1 MWFDLFEKWL
11 QCVTHSQYTMD
22 KMPWL
27 QADKQL
33 NFHLNSALKKL
44 AWLIMYL
51 ICMCEWEFEESVMSV
66 NQMRAG

>member
-1 MWFDLFEKWL
+1 
-11 QCVTHSQYTMD
+11 
-22 KMPWL
+22 MPRL

-33 NFHLNSALKKL
+33 NFHLNSVLKKL